1 MKRQYTYIVKI
12 VAVTLSILF
21 IAAFFTGSSSW
32 ADTSPGNKIQS
43 DSPTKSTSPVS
54 EKDAT
59 LKASSSSSS
68 DTKQNPLK
76 AGGAVSK
83 GFYSSGSSS
92 KPYSPF
98 ATNLSSSSS
107 KTPSLAQDSVPSSFG
122 SGWTGEVI
130 TFAANNLL
138 NSSNPAS
145 AQDPSVTPS
154 AVISFL
160 KTKNITVA
168 TGAETE
174 ITNEVNNL
182 LSTYND
188 HPSLSDGAPLA
199 RIFAIQIMCMK
210 NTSTGQLVYPEAF
223 PQDMLDKDY
232 SSEYQSSWNAATSGK
247 SYTLNATYIY
257 DFITYTTSNSI
268 WEDPSIDESGV
279 YSLDQIE
286 QDQLKSMKVEAG
298 EINSL
303 NLIGITQ
310 RAYAIKT
317 NPPSMSIDKGYLEST
332 GDNENWDT
340 PAGGV
345 SGGDVVS
352 PGSYAKVDFTVETGT
367 TPSSALSA
375 TLTLSGA
382 PNAQIDKSSFSES
395 GLYWVTDS
403 DFDIT
408 LSNNNRTAVIK
419 YIDPSL
425 LNANTTFTFSFNID
439 VTSPSSYTAQ
449 VCSIAQGEV
458 TFDNSTLTLQG
469 SSDTWC
475 FPVVALSENSPS
487 PSQITSSSPTSTV
500 SMTVPGWV
508 FQYNSSV
515 TNTLW
520 SSLNG
525 NVNTSLSA
533 YQDFQP
539 SSPNLDQYSVS
550 SDKVSVKDLTTGK
563 DVTSLF
569 TSAFTPASSYN
580 TYMPYSG
587 ASSYGGWQLSPATL
601 QVSWNDS
608 WPSSASSPLAFDVF
622 QVTFPL
628 ALTHSVGGDIYTQA
642 STSSSS
648 SSTQSDVFSISTPLS
663 APALAPI
670 NLSAAGIAGSDGEVE
685 SSSATATLGVP
696 MTFEADAAFPS
707 ASQISAMQSASQSFV
722 FYSYDA
728 ASDAQSLKGAT
739 VNGIALSSLP
749 QPVSQSQDGAVAI
762 LLTPAD
768 LTYISNHASTPS
780 KLIIRYNWYV
790 TSSPNYATSE
800 TGYVKGSSLS
810 LSATNYQ
817 PQFVSSSSALTL
829 TVSSNGTGPLTPN
842 ADQSS
847 AVTGIWFDNQLLGG
861 ENAKGSEFTVQNASG
876 LYLTPSSSGQP
887 PYSFSSSPY
896 EFSSTDGE
904 GLFRMWGL
912 ADGTYTITQ
921 VALPQNAFGTK
932 PSFKVSLNYAS
943 GKPESISDPDPAS
956 LVDANSFMVFN
967 QGTPAHLPLT
977 GGQLKA
983 ILFCAILPV
992 VLALAGY
999 ASYKIY
1005 KLRS

>member
-1 MKRQYTYIVKI
+1 M
-12 VAVTLSILF
+12 
-21 IAAFFTGSSSW
+21 
-32 ADTSPGNKIQS
+32 D
-43 DSPTKSTSPVS
+43 
-54 EKDAT
+54 
-59 LKASSSSSS
+59 
-68 DTKQNPLK
+68 
-76 AGGAVSK
+76 
-83 GFYSSGSSS
+83 
-92 KPYSPF
+92 
-98 ATNLSSSSS
+98 
-107 KTPSLAQDSVPSSFG
+107 
-122 SGWTGEVI
+122 
-130 TFAANNLL
+130 
-138 NSSNPAS
+138 
-145 AQDPSVTPS
+145 
-154 AVISFL
+154 
-160 KTKNITVA
+160 
-168 TGAETE
+168 
-174 ITNEVNNL
+174 
-182 LSTYND
+182 
-188 HPSLSDGAPLA
+188 
-199 RIFAIQIMCMK
+199 
-210 NTSTGQLVYPEAF
+210 
-223 PQDMLDKDY
+223 
-232 SSEYQSSWNAATSGK
+232 
-247 SYTLNATYIY
+247 
-257 DFITYTTSNSI
+257 
-268 WEDPSIDESGV
+268 
-279 YSLDQIE
+279 
-286 QDQLKSMKVEAG
+286 
-298 EINSL
+298 
-303 NLIGITQ
+303 
-310 RAYAIKT
+310 
-317 NPPSMSIDKGYLEST
+317 
-332 GDNENWDT
+332 
-340 PAGGV
+340 
-345 SGGDVVS
+345 
-352 PGSYAKVDFTVETGT
+352 
-367 TPSSALSA
+367 
-375 TLTLSGA
+375 
-382 PNAQIDKSSFSES
+382 
-395 GLYWVTDS
+395 
-403 DFDIT
+403 
-408 LSNNNRTAVIK
+408 
-419 YIDPSL
+419 
-425 LNANTTFTFSFNID
+425 
-439 VTSPSSYTAQ
+439 
-449 VCSIAQGEV
+449 
-458 TFDNSTLTLQG
+458 
-469 SSDTWC
+469 
-475 FPVVALSENSPS
+475 
-487 PSQITSSSPTSTV
+487 
-500 SMTVPGWV
+500 
-508 FQYNSSV
+508 
-515 TNTLW
+515 
-520 SSLNG
+520 
-525 NVNTSLSA
+525 TSLSA

-601 QVSWNDS
+601 QVSWNGS

-670 NLSAAGIAGSDGEVE
+670 NLSAAGIAGSDGKVE

-707 ASQISAMQSASQSFV
+707 GSQISAMQSSSQSFV

-728 ASDAQSLKGAT
+728 ASDAQPLKSAT

-749 QPVSQSQDGAVAI
+749 QSVSQSQDGAVAL
-762 LLTPAD
+762 LLTPTD
-768 LTYISNHASTPS
+768 LTYISNHASNPS

-810 LSATNYQ
+810 LSAVNDQ
-817 PQFVSSSSALTL
+817 PQFLSSSSALTL
-829 TVSSNGTGPLTPN
+829 TVNSNGTGPLTPN

-896 EFSSTDGE
+896 AFSSTDGE
-904 GLFRMWGL
+904 GVFRMWGL

-956 LVDANSFMVFN
+956 LVDANSFMFFN

-983 ILFCAILPV
+983 ILFCSILPV
-992 VLALAGY
+992 LLALASY